1 MSKLTATAVVKAK
14 PKAKQYKLADS
25 GGMYLLIY
33 PSGSKY
39 WRYDYSYAA
48 KRKTLALGVF
58 PDRCVGYGDYSSK
71 AKNYYYKTSTI
82 KPSKETFSFSWYF
95 LRR

>member
-1 MSKLTATAVVKAK
+1 MSKLTATAVI
-14 PKAKQYKLADS
+14 KAKQYKLADS

-48 KRKTLALGVF
+48 
-58 PDRCVGYGDYSSK
+58 
-71 AKNYYYKTSTI
+71 
-82 KPSKETFSFSWYF
+82 
-95 LRR
+95 

>member
-1 MSKLTATAVVKAK
+1 MGFYTTNIGGQNLMSKLTATTVVKAK

-48 KRKTLALGVF
+48 KRTVRTA
-58 PDRCVGYGDYSSK
+58 SSGQVRQ
-71 AKNYYYKTSTI
+71 
-82 KPSKETFSFSWYF
+82 PMFQGCLE
-95 LRR
+95 